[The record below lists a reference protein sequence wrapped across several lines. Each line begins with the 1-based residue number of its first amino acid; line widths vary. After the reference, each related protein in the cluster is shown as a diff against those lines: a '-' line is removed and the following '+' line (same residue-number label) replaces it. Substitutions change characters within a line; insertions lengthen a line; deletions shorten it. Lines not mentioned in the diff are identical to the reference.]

1 MYVHAHVYKNIFQ
14 KTKFLMLKNILE
26 NVFLIYIKNI
36 IFFEKK
42 FMKNFID
49 TKKVLI
55 FATCN

>member
-1 MYVHAHVYKNIFQ
+1 MYARAHVYKNIFQ

-36 IFFEKK
+36 IFFEKNLRK
-42 FMKNFID
+42 CLQKI
-49 TKKVLI
+49 KKISI